1 MSIWLWV
8 LLFAII
14 IVIGWGLVVVCVDTI
29 QHRRQ
34 QEIMR
39 TKVEATR
46 MRVQANQVDREH
58 RAYLEGSD
66 YGVYGNYAPIDPDTG
81 LAKDL
86 GKPDQRNRSVKAFR
100 ANFKGL
106 DVD

>member
-1 MSIWLWV
+1 MNIWLWV
-8 LLFAII
+8 LVVAII
-14 IVIGWGLVVVCVDTI
+14 IAIGSGLAICVDNI

-39 TKVEATR
+39 AKVEATR
-46 MRVQANQVDREH
+46 MRVKANQVDKEH

-86 GKPDQRNRSVKAFR
+86 GKPDQRSRSAKAFR

-106 DVD
+106 DAD